1 MKLQNRSKLISVN
14 PIFNKKEY
22 LGVNTEPLPVERY
35 LIEIQYPQVSVAFK
49 DSTYSK
55 QLTEH
60 DIDYLVRSKFQKWM
74 QYLINS
80 HFRME
85 LNVGQD
91 MATPSVANEEELTA
105 NRLFEQNDQEL
116 RDAMIRDDVK
126 LTESSMN
133 HTKSMET
140 LEIGQ
145 TRNKLNKWFPV

>member
-49 DSTYSK
+49 DNTYSK

-85 LNVGQD
+85 LSVGQD
-91 MATPSVANEEELTA
+91 MVTPSVANEEELTA
-105 NRLFEQNDQEL
+105 NRLFEQNDQDL

-140 LEIGQ
+140 LQIGQ

>member
-49 DSTYSK
+49 DNTYQK

-91 MATPSVANEEELTA
+91 MATPSVANDEELTA

>member
-91 MATPSVANEEELTA
+91 VATPSVKNEEELTA

-116 RDAMIRDDVK
+116 RDAMIRDDIK